1 MDIIHFEEN
10 LNEWQDSMN
19 YNANKII
26 DFHVEILKDKKKQQT
41 NLEAEIDKTEKVIKN
56 LEILQKKATEMT
68 TKRIASNS
76 PGIKKFFKTL
86 NEEVENE
93 DKKRIQLK
101 DINSFPT

>member
-1 MDIIHFEEN
+1 
-10 LNEWQDSMN
+10 
-19 YNANKII
+19 
-26 DFHVEILKDKKKQQT
+26 
-41 NLEAEIDKTEKVIKN
+41 
-56 LEILQKKATEMT
+56 MT

>member
-1 MDIIHFEEN
+1 MTYNVNQIFDLFEG
-10 LNEWQDSMN
+10 
-19 YNANKII
+19 
-26 DFHVEILKDKKKQQT
+26 VLKDKKKQLT

-56 LEILQKKATEMT
+56 LEILQKKTTEMT